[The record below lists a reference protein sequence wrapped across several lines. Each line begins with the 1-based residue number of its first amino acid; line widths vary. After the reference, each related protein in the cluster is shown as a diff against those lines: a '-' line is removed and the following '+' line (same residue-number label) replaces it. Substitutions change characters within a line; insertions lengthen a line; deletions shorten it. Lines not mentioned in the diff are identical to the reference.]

1 MAMTVLS
8 LTLLFLACA
17 GPQTALDDS
26 GDLEPWVAP
35 TEQPG
40 PSQGPALR
48 LRPWM
53 WRPPSG
59 VPPMC
64 LTPASLEL
72 EAPVS
77 VATPAWAV
85 KGCLWAVRCYDPT
98 WTTWGA
104 DAGSM
109 GTPVEL
115 PAVVDLV
122 VVAPSSAGPVW
133 CEAVHAGGEELW
145 LVD

>member
-1 MAMTVLS
+1 MTAHFLAV
-8 LTLLFLACA
+8 LFLACA
-17 GPQTALDDS
+17 GLQVAPGDS
-26 GDLEPWVAP
+26 GDLE
-35 TEQPG
+35 TGLTTLDQPEADYG
-40 PSQGPALR
+40 QALR
-48 LRPWM
+48 VRPWL
-53 WRPPSG
+53 WRAPSSLPPG
-59 VPPMC
+59 CRV
-64 LTPASLEL
+64 PASLEL